1 MLLLV
6 LCATS
11 EDNLDGLPSLILS
24 MALVLWKSLL
34 EILLIRDMDSH
45 PVFFN
50 DHWQFQTLISSSL
63 LFPALPDLLYGS
75 CGHGSQAWGNS
86 PTSQNALL
94 QLGYIHP
101 TFIKPPWLR
110 SPLGYYVM
118 PWTFYTCISI
128 FKLSLLRSPKG
139 YLLHSLK
146 HFMHLHVILWT
157 RLLSSWP
164 SPVGYMTSLAL
175 GLWLVPL

>member
-1 MLLLV
+1 MLLL
-6 LCATS
+6 LPCATS

-50 DHWQFQTLISSSL
+50 DHWQFQTLIFSSL
-63 LFPALPDLLYGS
+63 LFPALPDFLYGS

-118 PWTFYTCISI
+118 PWTFYTS
-128 FKLSLLRSPKG
+128 
-139 YLLHSLK
+139 
-146 HFMHLHVILWT
+146 
-157 RLLSSWP
+157 LSSSLVYWEAEG
-164 SPVGYMTSLAL
+164 VFTSFFETFHASSCNSLDQIII
-175 GLWLVPL
+175 